1 MGEGG
6 GRAAPLF
13 ACQSAQ
19 KTGARSARARTR
31 GQNPL
36 VPRYLGK
43 ISKFSVELYFWPQ
56 LLDSQLFFSF
66 IYNKAI

>member
-19 KTGARSARARTR
+19 KDGCAQRTGAHARPEPT
-31 GQNPL
+31 
-36 VPRYLGK
+36 
-43 ISKFSVELYFWPQ
+43 SSLYTDPF
-56 LLDSQLFFSF
+56 LDPEFGFGF
-66 IYNKAI
+66 